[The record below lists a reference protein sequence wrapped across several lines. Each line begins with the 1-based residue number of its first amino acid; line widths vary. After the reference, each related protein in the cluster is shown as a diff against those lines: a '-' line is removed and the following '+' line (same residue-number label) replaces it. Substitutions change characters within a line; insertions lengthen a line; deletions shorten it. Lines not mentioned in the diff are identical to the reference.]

1 MRSVKRIGACF
12 VSGSGKCCPRSAPVL
27 EFPGSELP
35 RRQRLDA
42 PLFPPI
48 RRPVTEAR
56 FFLDHRCFDA
66 SGVAS
71 PRLARRLADHIDEFR
86 LVGHGPLLAK
96 RLALMGSACSRYLKD
111 FFPKRLDVEASECP
125 FFV

>member
-1 MRSVKRIGACF
+1 MRSVKRIGACS

-35 RRQRLDA
+35 RRQRLQA

-56 FFLDHRCFDA
+56 SFLDHSCFDDA
-66 SGVAS
+66 GRVAT

-86 LVGHGPLLAK
+86 LVGHGPLLAP
-96 RLALMGSACSRYLKD
+96 RLAFVTSACSRYLKD
-111 FFPKRLDVEASECP
+111 FFPKRLDVEARLRS
-125 FFV
+125 